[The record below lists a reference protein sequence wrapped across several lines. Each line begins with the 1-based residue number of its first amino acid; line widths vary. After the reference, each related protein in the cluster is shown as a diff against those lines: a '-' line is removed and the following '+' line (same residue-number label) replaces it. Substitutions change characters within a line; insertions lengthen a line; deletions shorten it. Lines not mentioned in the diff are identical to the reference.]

1 MPLRDIGE
9 GAFFSSPSLFFFGTG
24 SLVSLATSEKS
35 EINNNKDRHYK

>member
-9 GAFFSSPSLFFFGTG
+9 GALISSPSLVFFGTG

-35 EINNNKDRHYK
+35 EINNKDEH